1 MMLRVRTKL
10 TLLTIFLT
18 LGSLGLAGQ
27 EVMESS
33 HPIKYHEVRLNLF
46 ALPFASEFSAEYEY
60 ATAPNLSIGCTMSAY
75 IGDKSACR
83 LFFPTFGVMPY
94 GRWYFGGVLFS
105 MKKPNAGFFLEA
117 NSSIAYNDNLRN
129 VHYEYSSETEKWEK
143 KIEERSG
150 VSWGIGLGGGFK
162 LVTRSNWSGEISCR
176 LGRNIVKVS
185 KWNIAYIYPAI
196 SVGYRF

>member
-1 MMLRVRTKL
+1 MMLRLPTKL

-27 EVMESS
+27 EVVESS

-46 ALPFASEFSAEYEY
+46 ALLFASELSAEYEY

-94 GRWYFGGVLFS
+94 GRWYFGGNWFS
-105 MKKPNAGFFLEA
+105 IASPNAGFLIEVNSAIGYYDKLKNVYYSGNWLNLERTVE
-117 NSSIAYNDNLRN
+117 I
-129 VHYEYSSETEKWEK
+129 V
-143 KIEERSG
+143 SG
-150 VSWGIGLGGGFK
+150 TSFGIGLGAGFK
-162 LVTRSNWSGEISCR
+162 YVMRKGWSAEVSLRMGSNLVTASN
-176 LGRNIVKVS
+176 RNGG
-185 KWNIAYIYPAI
+185 YIFPAI